1 MEFKRLFAAGAGLL
15 ILMHLLTFSALADT
29 CYTVF
34 ITILNQDTS
43 DFSSL
48 TVSLSRGN
56 PMVGTLVVGPA
67 IGTVGPIPAG
77 EQASFKLT
85 GEWNQQ
91 ADNVVISPVPGP
103 LFYNASVQAG
113 CGGGG

>member
-1 MEFKRLFAAGAGLL
+1 MKFKRLFAAGAGLL

-48 TVSLSRGN
+48 TVRLSRGD
-56 PMVGTLVVGPA
+56 PFVGTLIVGPA

-77 EQASFKLT
+77 
-85 GEWNQQ
+85 
-91 ADNVVISPVPGP
+91 
-103 LFYNASVQAG
+103 
-113 CGGGG
+113 